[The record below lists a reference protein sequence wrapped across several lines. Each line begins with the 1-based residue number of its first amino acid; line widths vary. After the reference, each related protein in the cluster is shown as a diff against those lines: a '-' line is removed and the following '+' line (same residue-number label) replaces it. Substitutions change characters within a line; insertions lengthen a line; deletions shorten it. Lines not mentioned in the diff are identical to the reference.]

1 MKMRG
6 AFLLV
11 VVLAAGSGC
20 NSGGGSATARAS
32 SPSPVTQSKTLPAPS
47 PMNSEACAAMKGCT
61 VSGSTF
67 SFPDGNGGTITCS
80 NGICGDDTSYNRG
93 YHAGYSDG
101 LRDGEDTAS
110 TKKTPP
116 SRGSA

>member
-1 MKMRG
+1 
-6 AFLLV
+6 
-11 VVLAAGSGC
+11 
-20 NSGGGSATARAS
+20 
-32 SPSPVTQSKTLPAPS
+32 
-47 PMNSEACAAMKGCT
+47 MNSEACAAMKGCT